1 MALPPWHAH
10 PDVWVL
16 FAGIEAAYLVAV
28 RRHRRERGEEDPEW
42 RRRATFFS
50 FGVLVLWV
58 GADWPIHDLAERY
71 LYSVH
76 MVQHLL
82 FSLVAPP
89 LLLAGMPPWLLR
101 LMLRPR
107 PVHRAFRFFTRP
119 LVALI
124 LFNGV
129 LLFTHWPAVVDVSV
143 RSEGLHFGLHVVLVF
158 SALAMW
164 WPVMSPMPEMPP
176 LSPPG
181 QMLYLFLQSLAP
193 TIPASF
199 LTLGSTLLY
208 PVYGTFPRIWGISA
222 HSDQLVAGLIMKLA
236 GGAILWGFITVIF
249 FRWHDRERET
259 GWDPLQLRQ
268 VEREV
273 TSELSKR

>member
-1 MALPPWHAH
+1 VALPPWHAH
-10 PDVWVL
+10 PDVLVL
-16 FAGIEAAYLVAV
+16 FAGIEAGYLAAV
-28 RRHRRERGEEDPEW
+28 RRHGQERGGEDPEW

-50 FGVLVLWV
+50 LGVLVLWV

-71 LYSVH
+71 LYSAH

-82 FSLVAPP
+82 FTLVAPP

-107 PVHRAFRFFTRP
+107 PVQRAFRFFTRP

-124 LFNGV
+124 VFNGV
-129 LLFTHWPAVVDVSV
+129 LLFTHWPAVVDTSV
-143 RSEGLHFGLHVVLVF
+143 RSEGLHFGLHVVLVL

-249 FRWHDRERET
+249 FRWHDRERQT

>member
-1 MALPPWHAH
+1 VALPPWHAH

-16 FAGIEAAYLVAV
+16 FAGIEAAYLATV
-28 RRHRRERGEEDPEW
+28 RRHRREHEGEDSEW
-42 RRRATFFS
+42 RRRARFFS
-50 FGVLVLWV
+50 LGVLVLWI

-71 LYSVH
+71 LYSIH

-82 FSLVAPP
+82 FTLVAPP
-89 LLLAGMPPWLLR
+89 LLLAGMPAWLLR
-101 LMLRPR
+101 RMLRPR
-107 PVHRAFRFFTRP
+107 PIERLFRFFTRP

-124 LFNGV
+124 LFNSA

-143 RSEGLHFGLHVVLVF
+143 RSQGLHFGLHVLLVF

-164 WPVMSPMPEMPP
+164 WPVMSPMPEIPP

-208 PVYGTFPRIWGISA
+208 PVYATFPRIWGISA
-222 HSDQLVAGLIMKLA
+222 HSDQLFAGLIMKLA

-249 FRWHDRERET
+249 FRWHDLEEQT

>member
-1 MALPPWHAH
+1 VALPPWHPH

-16 FAGIEAAYLVAV
+16 FAAIEAGYLAAV
-28 RRHRRERGEEDPEW
+28 RRHRQERGGEDLEW

-71 LYSVH
+71 LYSAH

-82 FSLVAPP
+82 FTLVAPP

-101 LMLRPR
+101 LLLRPR
-107 PVHRAFRFFTRP
+107 PVQRAFGFFTRP
-119 LVALI
+119 LVAFI
-124 LFNGV
+124 VFNGV
-129 LLFTHWPAVVDVSV
+129 LLFTHWPAVVDASV
-143 RSEGLHFGLHVVLVF
+143 RSEGLHFGLHVVLVL

-199 LTLGSTLLY
+199 LTLGSSLLY

-249 FRWHDRERET
+249 FRWHDREQQT

>member
-1 MALPPWHAH
+1 VALPPWHAH

-16 FAGIEAAYLVAV
+16 FAGIEAAYLATV
-28 RRHRRERGEEDPEW
+28 RRHRREHAGEDPEW
-42 RRRATFFS
+42 RRRARFFS
-50 FGVLVLWV
+50 LGVLVLWI

-71 LYSVH
+71 LYSMH

-82 FSLVAPP
+82 FTLVAPP
-89 LLLAGMPPWLLR
+89 FLLAGMPAWLLR
-101 LMLRPR
+101 RMLRPR
-107 PVHRAFRFFTRP
+107 PIERLFRFFTRP

-124 LFNGV
+124 LFNSA

-143 RSEGLHFGLHVVLVF
+143 RSQGLHFGLHVLLVF

-164 WPVMSPMPEMPP
+164 WPVMSPMPEIPP

-199 LTLGSTLLY
+199 LTLGTTLLY
-208 PVYGTFPRIWGISA
+208 PVYATFPRIWGISA
-222 HSDQLVAGLIMKLA
+222 HSDQLFAGLIMKLA

-249 FRWHDRERET
+249 FRWHDLEEQT

>member
-16 FAGIEAAYLVAV
+16 FAGIEAGYLAVV
-28 RRHRRERGEEDPEW
+28 RRHRQERWGEDPEW

-71 LYSVH
+71 LYSAH

-101 LMLRPR
+101 RMLRPR
-107 PVHRAFRFFTRP
+107 PVQRAFRFFTRP

-124 LFNGV
+124 VFNGV
-129 LLFTHWPAVVDVSV
+129 LLFTHWPAVVDASV
-143 RSEGLHFGLHVVLVF
+143 RSEGLHFGLHVVLVL

-249 FRWHDRERET
+249 FRWHDKEQRT

>member
-1 MALPPWHAH
+1 
-10 PDVWVL
+10 VWVL
-16 FAGIEAAYLVAV
+16 FAGIEAAYLAV
-28 RRHRRERGEEDPEW
+28 VLRHRRGRGGEDREW
-42 RRRATFFS
+42 GRRATFFS
-50 FGVLVLWV
+50 LGVLVLWV

-101 LMLRPR
+101 GLLRPR
-107 PVHRAFRFFTRP
+107 PIHRAFRFFTRP

-249 FRWHDRERET
+249 FRWHDRELQT

>member
-1 MALPPWHAH
+1 MTLPPFHLHLSAL
-10 PDVWVL
+10 VVL
-16 FAGIEAAYLVAV
+16 GALTVAYRAAAARHERRTGEGLEA
-28 RRHRRERGEEDPEW
+28 
-42 RRRATFFS
+42 RRRRLFVGGVAALFVAAT
-50 FGVLVLWV
+50 
-58 GADWPIHDLAERY
+58 WPLHDLAEGY
-71 LYSVH
+71 LYSAH
-76 MVQHLL
+76 MVQHML
-82 FSLVAPP
+82 FVFLAAPLLVA
-89 LLLAGMPPWLLR
+89 GTPPWMWRDLLR
-101 LMLRPR
+101 PAW
-107 PVHRAFRFFTRP
+107 VRAIWSVLTRP
-119 LVALI
+119 LVAL
-124 LFNGV
+124 LVANGV
-129 LLFTHWPAVVDVSV
+129 LLFLHWPEIVRLSV
-143 RSEGLHFGLHVVLVF
+143 TSELAHFSLH
-158 SALAMW
+158 ALLLGSSILMW
-164 WPVMSPMPEMPP
+164 WPVLSPLPEFPA

-249 FRWHDRERET
+249 FRWHDRERQT

-273 TSELSKR
+273 ASELSKR

>member
-1 MALPPWHAH
+1 MTLPPFHLH
-10 PDVWVL
+10 PEVWAL
-16 FAGIEAAYLVAV
+16 FGGIELLYLDA
-28 RRHRRERGEEDPEW
+28 W
-42 RRRATFFS
+42 RRRQRDHPAEAGTWWRPITFFS
-50 FGVLVLWV
+50 LGVFVLWL
-58 GADWPIHDLAERY
+58 GAMWPIHDLAERY

-89 LLLAGMPPWLLR
+89 LLLAGMPDWMLR
-101 LMLRPR
+101 RPLRPR
-107 PVHRAFRFFTRP
+107 PVQVVVRFVTRP

-124 LFNGV
+124 LFNAV
-129 LLFTHWPAVVDVSV
+129 LLFTHWPAIVDLSV
-143 RSEGLHFGLHVVLVF
+143 RSEWDHFLLHALLVS

-164 WPVMSPMPEMPP
+164 WPVMSPLPELPP

-199 LTLGSTLLY
+199 LTLGSGLLY
-208 PVYGTFPRIWGISA
+208 PVYATFPRIWGITA

-236 GGAILWGFITVIF
+236 GGAILWGFIATIF
-249 FRWHDRERET
+249 FRWHAKEEQT